1 LSQREKHNKFAF
13 TIKKTNNQG
22 MPMAEDRLPPL
33 NAVRAFEA
41 AARLGSY
48 VAASQALHVTQ
59 PAIGRHVKNLE
70 DWLGVRLLERS
81 PRGVTLTLPGAH
93 YYKAAAQALQILA
106 DAGARLGQRGEERW
120 LRILCVPA
128 FASRWLTPRIDTLRS
143 LRPDLRIAIEPNA
156 TFTSVD
162 ARQADLGI
170 AFGLPGELSGVREVL
185 IRPKVFAVCAP
196 SYLAQLP
203 AGLSAADLPALR
215 LVHVDDGTWW
225 NSWFAANGLRV
236 RVKAD
241 TSHIS
246 NDIVLNLA
254 QRGHGIALAT
264 EVLVGRELR
273 EGSLVRCVE
282 QAVALESYQLLTP
295 PQPPS
300 ADALWFMDWLESSLR
315 EEFPDA
321 L

>member
-1 LSQREKHNKFAF
+1 
-13 TIKKTNNQG
+13 
-22 MPMAEDRLPPL
+22 MAEDRLPPL

-93 YYKAAAQALQILA
+93 YYQAAAQALQILA
-106 DAGARLGQRGEERW
+106 DAGARLARRDDERW

-170 AFGLPGELSGVREVL
+170 AFGLPGELNGVREVL

-215 LVHVDDGTWW
+215 LIHVDDGTWW

-295 PQPPS
+295 AQPPS
-300 ADALWFMDWLESSLR
+300 ADALWFMDWLGSSLR

>member
-1 LSQREKHNKFAF
+1 
-13 TIKKTNNQG
+13 
-22 MPMAEDRLPPL
+22 MAEDRLPPL

-106 DAGARLGQRGEERW
+106 DAGTRLGQRGDERW

-300 ADALWFMDWLESSLR
+300 ADALWFMDWLGSSLR
-315 EEFPDA
+315 EEYPDA

>member
-1 LSQREKHNKFAF
+1 
-13 TIKKTNNQG
+13 
-22 MPMAEDRLPPL
+22 MAEDRLPPL

-70 DWLGVRLLERS
+70 AWLGVRLLERS

-93 YYKAAAQALQILA
+93 YYKAAAEALQILA
-106 DAGARLGQRGEERW
+106 DAGARLAQRGDERW

-170 AFGLPGELSGVREVL
+170 AFGLPGELNGVREVL

-215 LVHVDDGTWW
+215 LIH
-225 NSWFAANGLRV
+225 RV

-295 PQPPS
+295 TQPPS
-300 ADALWFMDWLESSLR
+300 ADALWFMDWLGGSLR

>member
-1 LSQREKHNKFAF
+1 
-13 TIKKTNNQG
+13 
-22 MPMAEDRLPPL
+22 MAEDRLPPL

-93 YYKAAAQALQILA
+93 YYQAAAQALQILA
-106 DAGARLGQRGEERW
+106 DAGARLAQRDDERW

-170 AFGLPGELSGVREVL
+170 AFGLPGELNGVREVL

-203 AGLSAADLPALR
+203 TGLSAADLPALR
-215 LVHVDDGTWW
+215 LIHVDDGTWW
-225 NSWFAANGLRV
+225 NSWFAANGLKV
-236 RVKAD
+236 RAKAD

-295 PQPPS
+295 TQPPG
-300 ADALWFMDWLESSLR
+300 ADALWFMDWLGSSLR
-315 EEFPDA
+315 AEFPDA